1 MTAMETCR
9 WTAGLSA
16 YLDDELAPA
25 ERAAV
30 DRHLTACSRCALVL
44 DDLRMVVAAAA
55 ELSGVA
61 PERDLWPGI
70 RGRLIPR
77 AGPAATDVADP
88 KVVGIR
94 MRRRVAM
101 TVPQLVAAGITVA
114 LLGAAVVWAVMGAA
128 TAPYAPAVATPGPA
142 DVVLAAYQ
150 PAMTELEA
158 AYAVR
163 RSELEPETVLV
174 VERNLAII
182 DAAIREATEALE
194 ADPSSGFLHAHLAD
208 TMRRRLSLL
217 RQVALT

>member
-1 MTAMETCR
+1 METCR
-9 WTAGLSA
+9 WTDRLSA

-25 ERAAV
+25 ERATV
-30 DRHLTACSRCALVL
+30 DRHLTSCPRCALAL

-55 ELSGVA
+55 ELSDVT

-77 AGPAATDVADP
+77 AGAMATDSADP
-88 KVVGIR
+88 KVVAIQT
-94 MRRRVAM
+94 RRRVAM
-101 TVPQLVAAGITVA
+101 TIPQLVAAGITVA
-114 LLGAAVVWAVMGAA
+114 LLGAALVWSFMGAA
-128 TAPYAPAVATPGPA
+128 MVPYPATVATPGPA

-174 VERNLAII
+174 VERSLAII